1 MKNLQLLI
9 ILLLF
14 TFTVQAQSIHLDY
27 KNKSLDN
34 VLLELRDDYGIK
46 LSFSNNQLAK
56 YNITINKDFSSAKE
70 ALDFLLLNKP
80 LVLQKVGN
88 VFIISQQLATEPKQY
103 NLSATVFDQV
113 TGERLPYA
121 HLLVNKRQL
130 TSNQNGSF
138 SASSK
143 TDSLFHIQVKYLGF
157 SVFDT
162 TVIASAHHK
171 LGLQPLVYELD
182 EIEINSLLATHKSGA
197 GDLPGTIRLNSF
209 VSNYLP
215 GNGDHSV
222 FNLLRLQPGILAA
235 GEQSAD
241 LLIWGSYEGQS
252 KLLFD
257 GITLFSMK
265 NYNDNI
271 STINP
276 LMVKDLKV
284 QKGGYG
290 IDYTGRVGSIVDVT
304 GKDGNRLKPAATLN
318 INNQTINAMAS
329 APVFNNK
336 AALMVALRQT
346 YYQLY
351 DQRSV
356 TFGTGR
362 NGNSNIDRTLYPDY
376 NFRDFN
382 VKFSGEL
389 NPATTYKL
397 NYLRSKDDFIYSLNL
412 DGTQSNFIYDDSEH
426 NRQYGWS
433 AEINHSWQ
441 NGIKSLFR
449 ISGSELN
456 KNVDNQQQVGG
467 GSGSG
472 SGGSSSSKRP
482 GDYQTTLNDQ
492 INNQIKELDLVIENQ
507 IQLTP
512 GHNLKTMVGV
522 KHQQTA
528 YSEDSLDINLHQ
540 IDNEHNI
547 FNARIADNWSLTP
560 KLNVNMGLLF
570 EHVLDY
576 KQSYWQPRLSLK
588 YQLTDQIN
596 VNLAYGKYTQF
607 VTQLPQIDDFDN
619 IRYFWMTVTT
629 PDNNIYVQKA
639 THKVAGINYRLNGF
653 KADVNVFHRD
663 ITGLTRFNDYSYNSA
678 IFSGESYSK
687 GIDILLSQTF
697 KNMNYWVAYTYSK
710 TMEHFDY
717 FATDNF
723 QRALHDQ
730 RHELKAAV
738 IYQLKKWHFSANY
751 VYGSGFPELLDE
763 SILNDY
769 QRLDVALN
777 RSFSYKMLNF
787 NAGFS
792 ILNLL
797 NRQNIKYDNFYRLE
811 DEEGEITLHA
821 NAVPFTPTLYF
832 NISF

>member
-27 KNKSLDN
+27 KNQSLDN

-56 YNITINKDFSSAKE
+56 YSITIRKEFSSAKE

-80 LVLQKVGN
+80 LTLQKVSD
-88 VFIISQQLATEPKQY
+88 VYIISQQLAPSPKQY
-103 NLSATVFDQV
+103 TLSATVFDQIS
-113 TGERLPYA
+113 GERLPYA
-121 HLLVNKRQL
+121 HLLVNNRQL
-130 TSNQNGSF
+130 TSGQNGSF

-162 TVIASAHHK
+162 TLTASGHYK

-182 EIEINSLLATHKSGA
+182 EIEVNSMLATHKSGA
-197 GDLPGTIRLNSF
+197 GDLPGTICLNSF

-290 IDYTGRVGSIVDVT
+290 VDYTGRVGSIVDVT
-304 GKDGNRLKPAATLN
+304 GKDGNRYKPSGVLN

-329 APVFNNK
+329 VPVIKNK
-336 AALMVALRQT
+336 ASLMVAMRQT

-351 DQRSV
+351 DKSSV

-376 NFRDFN
+376 NLRDFN

-389 NPATTYKL
+389 DPSTTYKI

-426 NRQYGWS
+426 NRQFGWS
-433 AEINHSWQ
+433 AEINHSWLY
-441 NGIKSLFR
+441 GMKSLFR
-449 ISGSELN
+449 ISGSDLN
-456 KNVDNQQQVGG
+456 KNVDNQQQIGG

-472 SGGSSSSKRP
+472 GPNGSRRP
-482 GDYQTTLNDQ
+482 GEYQTTLNDQ
-492 INNQIKELDLVIENQ
+492 INNQIKELDLVLENQ
-507 IQLTP
+507 VQITP
-512 GHNLKTMVGV
+512 AHNLKTVVGI

-528 YSEDSLDINLHQ
+528 YSEDSLNINLHQ
-540 IDNEHNI
+540 IDNEHTVL
-547 FNARIADNWSLTP
+547 NARVADSWSVTP
-560 KLNVNMGLLF
+560 KLKVNLGLLF

-576 KQSYWQPRLSLK
+576 NQNYWQPRLSLK
-588 YQLTDQIN
+588 YQLSDN
-596 VNLAYGKYTQF
+596 LNASLAYGKYTQF

-619 IRYFWMTVTT
+619 IRYFWMTVNA
-629 PDNNIYVQKA
+629 PNNRIYAQKA
-639 THKVAGINYRLNGF
+639 THKVAGLNYHLNGF
-653 KADVNVFHRD
+653 KVDVNVFQRD

-678 IFSGESYSK
+678 IYSGESNSK
-687 GIDILLSQTF
+687 GVDVLVSQTF
-697 KNMNYWVAYTYSK
+697 KHLNYWLAYTYSK
-710 TMEHFDY
+710 TKEHFDY
-717 FATDNF
+717 FATDDF

-730 RHELKAAV
+730 RHELKAAL
-738 IYQLKKWHFSANY
+738 IYQLNKWHFSANF
-751 VYGSGFPELLDE
+751 VYGSGFPDLLDE

-769 QRLDVALN
+769 QRLDIALN
-777 RSFSYKMLNF
+777 RSFSYKMLDF

-792 ILNLL
+792 ILNIL

>member
-1 MKNLQLLI
+1 MKNLQLLF

-14 TFTVQAQSIHLDY
+14 TFTVQAQSVHLDY
-27 KNKSLDN
+27 KNQSLDN
-34 VLLELRDDYGIK
+34 VLLDFRDDYGIK
-46 LSFSNNQLAK
+46 LSFSNNQLSK
-56 YNITINKDFSSAKE
+56 YKITINKDFSNAKE

-80 LVLQKVGN
+80 LTLQKIGDVY
-88 VFIISQQLATEPKQY
+88 IISQQLAPPPKQY
-103 NLSATVFDQV
+103 TLSATVFDQIS
-113 TGERLPYA
+113 GERLPYA
-121 HLLVNKRQL
+121 HLLVNNRQL
-130 TSNQNGSF
+130 TSGQNGSF

-143 TDSLFHIQVKYLGF
+143 IDSLFHIQVKYLGF

-162 TVIASAHHK
+162 TLTASGHYK
-171 LGLQPLVYELD
+171 LGLQPLVYQLD
-182 EIEINSLLATHKSGA
+182 EIEVNSMLATHKSGA

-290 IDYTGRVGSIVDVT
+290 VDYTGRVGSIVDVT
-304 GKDGNRLKPAATLN
+304 GKDGNRYKPSAVLN

-329 APVFNNK
+329 VPVIKNK
-336 AALMVALRQT
+336 ASLMVAMRQT

-351 DQRSV
+351 DKSSV

-376 NFRDFN
+376 NLRDFN

-389 NPATTYKL
+389 DPSTTYKI

-426 NRQYGWS
+426 NRQFGWS

-441 NGIKSLFR
+441 NGMKSLFR
-449 ISGSELN
+449 ISGSDLN
-456 KNVDNQQQVGG
+456 KNVDNQQQIGG

-472 SGGSSSSKRP
+472 GPNGSRRP
-482 GDYQTTLNDQ
+482 GEYQTTLNDQ
-492 INNQIKELDLVIENQ
+492 INNQIKELDLVLENQ
-507 IQLTP
+507 VQITP
-512 GHNLKTMVGV
+512 AHNLKTVVGI

-528 YSEDSLDINLHQ
+528 YSEDSLNINLHQ
-540 IDNEHNI
+540 IDNEHTVL
-547 FNARIADNWSLTP
+547 NARVADSWSVTP
-560 KLNVNMGLLF
+560 KLKVNLGLLF

-576 KQSYWQPRLSLK
+576 NQNYWQPRLSLK
-588 YQLTDQIN
+588 YQLSDN
-596 VNLAYGKYTQF
+596 LNASLAYGKYTQF

-619 IRYFWMTVTT
+619 IRYFWMTVNA
-629 PDNNIYVQKA
+629 PNNRIYAQKA
-639 THKVAGINYRLNGF
+639 THKVAGLNYHLNGF
-653 KADVNVFHRD
+653 KVDVNVFQRD

-678 IFSGESYSK
+678 IYSGESNSK
-687 GIDILLSQTF
+687 GVDVLVSQTF
-697 KNMNYWVAYTYSK
+697 KHLNYWLAYTYSK
-710 TMEHFDY
+710 TKEHFDY
-717 FATDNF
+717 FATDDF

-730 RHELKAAV
+730 RHELKAAL
-738 IYQLKKWHFSANY
+738 IYQLNKWHFSANF
-751 VYGSGFPELLDE
+751 VYGSGFPDLLDE

-769 QRLDVALN
+769 QRLDIALN
-777 RSFSYKMLNF
+777 RSFSYKMLDF

-792 ILNLL
+792 ILNIL

>member
-1 MKNLQLLI
+1 MKNLQLLF

-14 TFTVQAQSIHLDY
+14 TFTVQAQSVHLDY
-27 KNKSLDN
+27 KNQSLDN
-34 VLLELRDDYGIK
+34 VLLDFRDDYGIK
-46 LSFSNNQLAK
+46 LSFSNNQLLK
-56 YNITINKDFSSAKE
+56 YKITINKDFSNAKE

-80 LVLQKVGN
+80 LTLQKIGDVY
-88 VFIISQQLATEPKQY
+88 IISQQLAPPPKQY
-103 NLSATVFDQV
+103 TLSATVFDQIS
-113 TGERLPYA
+113 GERLPYA
-121 HLLVNKRQL
+121 HLLVNNRQL
-130 TSNQNGSF
+130 TSGQNGSF

-143 TDSLFHIQVKYLGF
+143 IDSLFHIQVKYLGF

-162 TVIASAHHK
+162 TLTASGHYK
-171 LGLQPLVYELD
+171 LGLQPLVYQLD
-182 EIEINSLLATHKSGA
+182 EIEVNSMLATHKSGA

-290 IDYTGRVGSIVDVT
+290 VDYTGRVGSIVDVT
-304 GKDGNRLKPAATLN
+304 GKDGNRYKPSAVLN

-329 APVFNNK
+329 VPVIKNK
-336 AALMVALRQT
+336 ASLMVAMRQT

-351 DQRSV
+351 DKSSV

-376 NFRDFN
+376 NLRDFN

-389 NPATTYKL
+389 DPSTTYKI

-426 NRQYGWS
+426 NRQFGWS

-441 NGIKSLFR
+441 NGMKSLFR
-449 ISGSELN
+449 ISGSDLN
-456 KNVDNQQQVGG
+456 KNVDNQQQIGG

-472 SGGSSSSKRP
+472 GPNGSRRP
-482 GDYQTTLNDQ
+482 GEYQTTLNDQ
-492 INNQIKELDLVIENQ
+492 INNQIKELDLVLENQ
-507 IQLTP
+507 VQITP
-512 GHNLKTMVGV
+512 AHNLKTVVGI

-528 YSEDSLDINLHQ
+528 YSEDSLNINLHQ
-540 IDNEHNI
+540 IDNEHTVL
-547 FNARIADNWSLTP
+547 NARVADSWSVTP
-560 KLNVNMGLLF
+560 KLKVNLGLLF

-576 KQSYWQPRLSLK
+576 NQNYWQPRLSLK
-588 YQLTDQIN
+588 YQLSDN
-596 VNLAYGKYTQF
+596 LNASLAYGKYTQF

-619 IRYFWMTVTT
+619 IRYFWMTVNA
-629 PDNNIYVQKA
+629 PNNRIYAQKA
-639 THKVAGINYRLNGF
+639 THKVAGLNYHLNGF
-653 KADVNVFHRD
+653 KVDVNVFQRD

-678 IFSGESYSK
+678 IYSGESNSK
-687 GIDILLSQTF
+687 GVDVLVSQTF
-697 KNMNYWVAYTYSK
+697 KHLNYWLAYTYSK
-710 TMEHFDY
+710 TKEHFDY
-717 FATDNF
+717 FATDDF

-730 RHELKAAV
+730 RHELKAAL
-738 IYQLKKWHFSANY
+738 IYQLNKWHFSANF
-751 VYGSGFPELLDE
+751 VYGSGFPDLLDE

-769 QRLDVALN
+769 QRLDIALN
-777 RSFSYKMLNF
+777 RSFSYKMLDF

-792 ILNLL
+792 ILNIL

>member
-1 MKNLQLLI
+1 MKNLQLLL
-9 ILLLF
+9 LLLF
-14 TFTVQAQSIHLDY
+14 TFTVQAQSVHLNY
-27 KNKSLDN
+27 KNQSLDN
-34 VLLELRDDYGIK
+34 VLLDFRDDYGIK
-46 LSFSNNQLAK
+46 LSFSNNQLSK
-56 YNITINKDFSSAKE
+56 YKITINKDFSNAKE

-80 LVLQKVGN
+80 LTLQKIGDVY
-88 VFIISQQLATEPKQY
+88 IISQQLAPPPKQY
-103 NLSATVFDQV
+103 TLSATVFDQIS
-113 TGERLPYA
+113 GERLPYA
-121 HLLVNKRQL
+121 HLLVNNRQL
-130 TSNQNGSF
+130 TSGQNGSF

-162 TVIASAHHK
+162 TLTASGHYK

-182 EIEINSLLATHKSGA
+182 EIEVNSMLATHKSGA

-290 IDYTGRVGSIVDVT
+290 VDYTGRVGSIIDVT
-304 GKDGNRLKPAATLN
+304 GKDGNRYKPSAVLN

-329 APVFNNK
+329 VPVIKNK
-336 AALMVALRQT
+336 ASLMVAMRQT

-351 DQRSV
+351 DKSSV

-376 NFRDFN
+376 NLRDFN

-389 NPATTYKL
+389 DPSTTYKI

-426 NRQYGWS
+426 NRQFGWS
-433 AEINHSWQ
+433 AEINHSWL
-441 NGIKSLFR
+441 NGMKSLFR
-449 ISGSELN
+449 ISGSDLN
-456 KNVDNQQQVGG
+456 KNVDNQQQIGG

-472 SGGSSSSKRP
+472 GPFPSRRP
-482 GDYQTTLNDQ
+482 GEYQTTLNDQ
-492 INNQIKELDLVIENQ
+492 INNQIKELDLVLENQ
-507 IQLTP
+507 VQITP
-512 GHNLKTMVGV
+512 AHNIKTIVGI
-522 KHQQTA
+522 KHQQTV
-528 YSEDSLDINLHQ
+528 YGEDSLNINLHQ
-540 IDNEHNI
+540 IDNEHTVL
-547 FNARIADNWSLTP
+547 NARVADSWSVTP
-560 KLNVNMGLLF
+560 KLNVNLGLLF

-576 KQSYWQPRLSLK
+576 NQNYWQPRLSFK
-588 YQLTDQIN
+588 YQLSDN
-596 VNLAYGKYTQF
+596 LNASLAYGKYTQF

-619 IRYFWMTVTT
+619 IRYFWMTVNT
-629 PDNNIYVQKA
+629 PNNRIYAQKA
-639 THKVAGINYRLNGF
+639 THKVAGLNYNLNGF
-653 KADVNVFHRD
+653 KVDVNVFQRN

-678 IFSGESYSK
+678 IYSGESNSK
-687 GIDILLSQTF
+687 GVDVLVSQTF
-697 KNMNYWVAYTYSK
+697 KHLNYWLAYTYSK

-717 FATDNF
+717 FANDDF

-730 RHELKAAV
+730 RHELKAAL
-738 IYQLKKWHFSANY
+738 IYQLNKWHLSANF
-751 VYGSGFPELLDE
+751 VYGSGFPDLLDE

-769 QRLDVALN
+769 QRLDIALN
-777 RSFSYKMLNF
+777 RSFSYRMLDF

-792 ILNLL
+792 ILNIL

-832 NISF
+832 NMSF

>member
-1 MKNLQLLI
+1 MKNLQLLF

-14 TFTVQAQSIHLDY
+14 TFTVQAQSVHLDY
-27 KNKSLDN
+27 KNQSLDN
-34 VLLELRDDYGIK
+34 VLLDFRDDYGIK
-46 LSFSNNQLAK
+46 LSFSNNQLSK
-56 YNITINKDFSSAKE
+56 YKITINKDFSNAKE

-80 LVLQKVGN
+80 LTLQKIGDVY
-88 VFIISQQLATEPKQY
+88 IISQQLAPPPKQY
-103 NLSATVFDQV
+103 TLSATVFDQIS
-113 TGERLPYA
+113 GERLPYA
-121 HLLVNKRQL
+121 HLLVNNRQL
-130 TSNQNGSF
+130 TSGQNGSF

-162 TVIASAHHK
+162 TLTASGHYK

-182 EIEINSLLATHKSGA
+182 EIEVNSMLATHKSGA

-290 IDYTGRVGSIVDVT
+290 VDYTGRVGSIVDVT
-304 GKDGNRLKPAATLN
+304 GKDGNRYKPSAVLN

-329 APVFNNK
+329 VPVIKNK
-336 AALMVALRQT
+336 ASLMVAMRQT

-351 DQRSV
+351 DKSSV

-376 NFRDFN
+376 NLRDFN

-389 NPATTYKL
+389 DPSTTYKI

-426 NRQYGWS
+426 NRQFGWS

-441 NGIKSLFR
+441 NGMKSLFR
-449 ISGSELN
+449 ISGSDLN
-456 KNVDNQQQVGG
+456 KNVDNQQQIGG

-472 SGGSSSSKRP
+472 GPNGSRRP
-482 GDYQTTLNDQ
+482 GEYQTTLNDQ
-492 INNQIKELDLVIENQ
+492 INNQIKELDLVLENQ
-507 IQLTP
+507 VQITP
-512 GHNLKTMVGV
+512 AHNLKTVVGI

-528 YSEDSLDINLHQ
+528 YSEDSLNINLHQ
-540 IDNEHNI
+540 IDNEHTVL
-547 FNARIADNWSLTP
+547 NARVADSWSVTP
-560 KLNVNMGLLF
+560 KLKVNLGLLF

-576 KQSYWQPRLSLK
+576 NQNYWQPRLSLK
-588 YQLTDQIN
+588 YQLSDN
-596 VNLAYGKYTQF
+596 LNASLAYGKYTQF

-619 IRYFWMTVTT
+619 IRYFWMTVNA
-629 PDNNIYVQKA
+629 PNNRIYAQKA
-639 THKVAGINYRLNGF
+639 THKVAGLNYHLNGF
-653 KADVNVFHRD
+653 KVDVNVFQRD

-678 IFSGESYSK
+678 IYSGESNSK
-687 GIDILLSQTF
+687 GVDVLVSQTF
-697 KNMNYWVAYTYSK
+697 KHLNYWLAYTYSK
-710 TMEHFDY
+710 TKEHFDY
-717 FATDNF
+717 FATDDF

-730 RHELKAAV
+730 RHELKAAL
-738 IYQLKKWHFSANY
+738 IYQLNKWHFSANF
-751 VYGSGFPELLDE
+751 VYGSGFPDLLDE

-769 QRLDVALN
+769 QRLDIALN
-777 RSFSYKMLNF
+777 RSFSYKMLDF

-792 ILNLL
+792 ILNIL

>member
-1 MKNLQLLI
+1 MKNLQQLF

-14 TFTVQAQSIHLDY
+14 TFTVQAQSVHLDY
-27 KNKSLDN
+27 KNQSLDN
-34 VLLELRDDYGIK
+34 VLLDFRDDYGIK
-46 LSFSNNQLAK
+46 LSFSNNQLSK
-56 YNITINKDFSSAKE
+56 YKITINKDFSNAKE

-80 LVLQKVGN
+80 LTLQKIGDVY
-88 VFIISQQLATEPKQY
+88 IISQQLAPPPKQY
-103 NLSATVFDQV
+103 TLSATVFDQIS
-113 TGERLPYA
+113 GERLPYA
-121 HLLVNKRQL
+121 HLLVNNRQL
-130 TSNQNGSF
+130 TSGQNGSF

-162 TVIASAHHK
+162 TLTASGHYK

-182 EIEINSLLATHKSGA
+182 EIEVNSMLATHKSGA

-290 IDYTGRVGSIVDVT
+290 VDYTGRVGSIVDVT
-304 GKDGNRLKPAATLN
+304 GKDGNRYKPSAVLN

-329 APVFNNK
+329 VPVIKNK
-336 AALMVALRQT
+336 ASLMVAMRQT

-351 DQRSV
+351 DKSSV

-376 NFRDFN
+376 NLRDFN

-389 NPATTYKL
+389 DPSTTYKI

-426 NRQYGWS
+426 NRQFGWS

-441 NGIKSLFR
+441 NGMKSLFR
-449 ISGSELN
+449 ISGSDLN
-456 KNVDNQQQVGG
+456 KNVDNQQQIGG

-472 SGGSSSSKRP
+472 GPNGSRRP
-482 GDYQTTLNDQ
+482 GEYQTTLNDQ
-492 INNQIKELDLVIENQ
+492 INNQIKELDFVLENQ
-507 IQLTP
+507 VQITP
-512 GHNLKTMVGV
+512 AHNLKTVVGI

-528 YSEDSLDINLHQ
+528 YSEDSLNINLHQ
-540 IDNEHNI
+540 IDNEHTVL
-547 FNARIADNWSLTP
+547 NARVADSWSVTP
-560 KLNVNMGLLF
+560 KLKVNLGLLF

-576 KQSYWQPRLSLK
+576 NQNYWQPRLSLK
-588 YQLTDQIN
+588 YQLSDN
-596 VNLAYGKYTQF
+596 LNASLAYGKYTQF
-607 VTQLPQIDDFDN
+607 VTQLPQIDDFGN
-619 IRYFWMTVTT
+619 IRYFWMTVNA
-629 PDNNIYVQKA
+629 PNNRIYAQKA
-639 THKVAGINYRLNGF
+639 THKVAGLNYHLNGF
-653 KADVNVFHRD
+653 KVDVNVFQRD

-678 IFSGESYSK
+678 IYSGESNSK
-687 GIDILLSQTF
+687 GVDVLVSQTF
-697 KNMNYWVAYTYSK
+697 KHLNYWLAYTYSK
-710 TMEHFDY
+710 TKEHFDY
-717 FATDNF
+717 FATDDF

-730 RHELKAAV
+730 RHELKAAL
-738 IYQLKKWHFSANY
+738 IYQLNKWHFSANF
-751 VYGSGFPELLDE
+751 VYGSGFPDLLDE

-777 RSFSYKMLNF
+777 RSFSYKMLDF

-792 ILNLL
+792 ILNIL

>member
-1 MKNLQLLI
+1 MKNLQLLF

-14 TFTVQAQSIHLDY
+14 TFTVQAQSVHLDY
-27 KNKSLDN
+27 KNQSLDN
-34 VLLELRDDYGIK
+34 VLLDFRDDYGIK
-46 LSFSNNQLAK
+46 LSFSNNQLSK
-56 YNITINKDFSSAKE
+56 YKITINKDFSNAKE

-80 LVLQKVGN
+80 LTLQKIGDVY
-88 VFIISQQLATEPKQY
+88 IISQQLAPPPKQY
-103 NLSATVFDQV
+103 TLSATVFDQIS
-113 TGERLPYA
+113 GERLPYA
-121 HLLVNKRQL
+121 HLLVNNRQL
-130 TSNQNGSF
+130 TSGQNGSF

-162 TVIASAHHK
+162 TLTASGHYK

-182 EIEINSLLATHKSGA
+182 EIEVNPMLATHKSGA

-290 IDYTGRVGSIVDVT
+290 VDYTGRVGSIVDVT
-304 GKDGNRLKPAATLN
+304 GKDGNRYKPSAVLN

-329 APVFNNK
+329 VPVIKNK
-336 AALMVALRQT
+336 ASLMVAMRQT

-351 DQRSV
+351 DKSSV

-376 NFRDFN
+376 NLRDFN

-389 NPATTYKL
+389 DPSTTYKI

-426 NRQYGWS
+426 NRQFGWS

-441 NGIKSLFR
+441 NGMKSLFR
-449 ISGSELN
+449 ISGSDLN
-456 KNVDNQQQVGG
+456 KNVDNQQQIGG

-472 SGGSSSSKRP
+472 GPNGSRRP
-482 GDYQTTLNDQ
+482 GEYQTTLNDQ
-492 INNQIKELDLVIENQ
+492 INNQIKELDLVLENQ
-507 IQLTP
+507 VQITP
-512 GHNLKTMVGV
+512 AHNLKTVVGI

-528 YSEDSLDINLHQ
+528 YSEDSLNINLHQ
-540 IDNEHNI
+540 IDNEHTVL
-547 FNARIADNWSLTP
+547 NARVADSWSVTP
-560 KLNVNMGLLF
+560 KLKVNLGLLF

-576 KQSYWQPRLSLK
+576 NQNYWQPRLSLK
-588 YQLTDQIN
+588 YQLSDN
-596 VNLAYGKYTQF
+596 LNASLAYGKYTQF

-619 IRYFWMTVTT
+619 IRYFWMTVNA
-629 PDNNIYVQKA
+629 PNNRIYAQKA
-639 THKVAGINYRLNGF
+639 THKVAGLNYHLNGF
-653 KADVNVFHRD
+653 KVDVNVFQRD

-678 IFSGESYSK
+678 IYSGESNSK
-687 GIDILLSQTF
+687 GVDVLVSQTF
-697 KNMNYWVAYTYSK
+697 KHLNYWLAYTYSK
-710 TMEHFDY
+710 TKEHFDY
-717 FATDNF
+717 FATDDF

-730 RHELKAAV
+730 RHELKAAL
-738 IYQLKKWHFSANY
+738 IYQLNKWHFSANF
-751 VYGSGFPELLDE
+751 VYGSGFPDLLDE

-769 QRLDVALN
+769 QRLDIALN
-777 RSFSYKMLNF
+777 RSFSYKMLDF

-792 ILNLL
+792 ILNIL

>member
-1 MKNLQLLI
+1 MKNLQLLF

-14 TFTVQAQSIHLDY
+14 TFTVQAQSVHLDY
-27 KNKSLDN
+27 KNQSLDN
-34 VLLELRDDYGIK
+34 VLLDFRDDYGIK
-46 LSFSNNQLAK
+46 LSFSNNQLSK
-56 YNITINKDFSSAKE
+56 YKITINKDFSNAKE

-80 LVLQKVGN
+80 LTLQKIGDVY
-88 VFIISQQLATEPKQY
+88 IISQQLAPPPKQY
-103 NLSATVFDQV
+103 TLSATVFDQIS
-113 TGERLPYA
+113 GERLPYA
-121 HLLVNKRQL
+121 HLLVNNRQL
-130 TSNQNGSF
+130 TSGQNGSF

-162 TVIASAHHK
+162 TLTASGHYK

-182 EIEINSLLATHKSGA
+182 EIEVNSILATHKSGA

-290 IDYTGRVGSIVDVT
+290 VDYTGRVGSIVDVT
-304 GKDGNRLKPAATLN
+304 GKDGNRYKPSAVLN

-329 APVFNNK
+329 VPVIKNK
-336 AALMVALRQT
+336 ASLMVAMRQT

-351 DQRSV
+351 DKSSV

-376 NFRDFN
+376 NLRDFN

-389 NPATTYKL
+389 DPSTTYKI

-426 NRQYGWS
+426 NRQFGWS

-441 NGIKSLFR
+441 NGMKSLFR
-449 ISGSELN
+449 ISGSDLN
-456 KNVDNQQQVGG
+456 KNVDNQQQIGG

-472 SGGSSSSKRP
+472 GPNGSRRP
-482 GDYQTTLNDQ
+482 GEYQTTLNDQ
-492 INNQIKELDLVIENQ
+492 INNQIKELDLVLENQ
-507 IQLTP
+507 VQITP
-512 GHNLKTMVGV
+512 AHNLKTVVGI

-528 YSEDSLDINLHQ
+528 YSEDSLNINLHQ
-540 IDNEHNI
+540 IDNEHTVL
-547 FNARIADNWSLTP
+547 NARVADSWSVTP
-560 KLNVNMGLLF
+560 KLKVNLGLLF

-576 KQSYWQPRLSLK
+576 NQNYWQPRLSLK
-588 YQLTDQIN
+588 YQLSDN
-596 VNLAYGKYTQF
+596 LNASLAYGKYTQF

-619 IRYFWMTVTT
+619 IRYFWMTVNA
-629 PDNNIYVQKA
+629 PNNRIYAQKA
-639 THKVAGINYRLNGF
+639 THKVAGLNYHLNGF
-653 KADVNVFHRD
+653 KVDVNVFQRD

-678 IFSGESYSK
+678 IYSGESNSK
-687 GIDILLSQTF
+687 GVDVLVSQTF
-697 KNMNYWVAYTYSK
+697 KHLNYWLAYTYSK
-710 TMEHFDY
+710 TKEHFDY
-717 FATDNF
+717 FATDDF

-730 RHELKAAV
+730 RHELKAAL
-738 IYQLKKWHFSANY
+738 IYQLNKWHFSANF
-751 VYGSGFPELLDE
+751 VYGSGFPDLLDE

-777 RSFSYKMLNF
+777 RSFSYKMLDF

-792 ILNLL
+792 ILNIL

>member
-1 MKNLQLLI
+1 MKNLQLLF

-14 TFTVQAQSIHLDY
+14 TFTVQAQSVHLDY
-27 KNKSLDN
+27 KNQSLDN
-34 VLLELRDDYGIK
+34 VLLDFRDDYGIK
-46 LSFSNNQLAK
+46 LSFSNNQLSK
-56 YNITINKDFSSAKE
+56 YKITINKDFSNAKE

-80 LVLQKVGN
+80 LTLQKIGDVY
-88 VFIISQQLATEPKQY
+88 IISQQLAPPPKQY
-103 NLSATVFDQV
+103 TLSATVFDQIS
-113 TGERLPYA
+113 GERLPYA
-121 HLLVNKRQL
+121 HLLVNNRQL
-130 TSNQNGSF
+130 TSGQNGSF

-162 TVIASAHHK
+162 TLTASGHYK

-182 EIEINSLLATHKSGA
+182 EIEVNSILATHKSGA

-290 IDYTGRVGSIVDVT
+290 VDYTGRVGSIVDVT
-304 GKDGNRLKPAATLN
+304 GKDGNRYKPSAVLN

-329 APVFNNK
+329 VPVIKNK
-336 AALMVALRQT
+336 ASLMVAMRQT

-351 DQRSV
+351 DKSSV

-376 NFRDFN
+376 NLRDFN

-389 NPATTYKL
+389 DPSTTYKI

-426 NRQYGWS
+426 NRQFGWS

-441 NGIKSLFR
+441 NGMKSLFR
-449 ISGSELN
+449 ISGSDLN
-456 KNVDNQQQVGG
+456 KNVDNQQQIGG
-467 GSGSG
+467 GSGS
-472 SGGSSSSKRP
+472 SGPFPSRRP
-482 GDYQTTLNDQ
+482 GEYQTTLNDQ
-492 INNQIKELDLVIENQ
+492 INNLIKELDLVLENQ
-507 IQLTP
+507 VQITP
-512 GHNLKTMVGV
+512 AHNLKTVVGI

-528 YSEDSLDINLHQ
+528 YSEDSLNINLHQ
-540 IDNEHNI
+540 IDNEHTVL
-547 FNARIADNWSLTP
+547 NARVADSWSVTP
-560 KLNVNMGLLF
+560 KLKVNLGLLF

-576 KQSYWQPRLSLK
+576 NQNYWQPRLSLK
-588 YQLTDQIN
+588 YQLSDN
-596 VNLAYGKYTQF
+596 LNASLAYGKYTQL

-619 IRYFWMTVTT
+619 IRYFWMTVNA
-629 PDNNIYVQKA
+629 PNNRIYAQKA
-639 THKVAGINYRLNGF
+639 THKVAGLNYHLNGF
-653 KADVNVFHRD
+653 KVDVNVFQRD

-678 IFSGESYSK
+678 IYSGESNSK
-687 GIDILLSQTF
+687 GVDVLVSQTF
-697 KNMNYWVAYTYSK
+697 KHLNYWLAYTYSK
-710 TMEHFDY
+710 TKEHFDY
-717 FATDNF
+717 FATDDF

-730 RHELKAAV
+730 RHELKAAL
-738 IYQLKKWHFSANY
+738 IYQLNKWHFSANF
-751 VYGSGFPELLDE
+751 VYGSGFPDLLDE

-769 QRLDVALN
+769 QRLDIALN
-777 RSFSYKMLNF
+777 RSFSYKMLDF

-792 ILNLL
+792 ILNIL